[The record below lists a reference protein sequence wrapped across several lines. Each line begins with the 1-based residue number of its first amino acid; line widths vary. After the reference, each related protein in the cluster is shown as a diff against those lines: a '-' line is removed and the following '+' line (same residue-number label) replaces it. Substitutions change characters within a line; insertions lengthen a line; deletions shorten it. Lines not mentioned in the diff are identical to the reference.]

1 MGKFIPGKKGNIHGL
16 KDLWIL
22 LMYDGGYV
30 GIVIIIFCISS
41 SGSLTLK
48 LRTSVSLVKVSLVR
62 RLECEDTG
70 QGRLNSGLTF

>member
-1 MGKFIPGKKGNIHGL
+1 
-16 KDLWIL
+16 
-22 LMYDGGYV
+22 MYDGAYV
-30 GIVIIIFCISS
+30 GTVIIIFCISS

-48 LRTSVSLVKVSLVR
+48 LRTLVSLVKVSLVR